1 MSNKQSP
8 KPEVSIVIPAYNE
21 EKYVGVCLQSLAAQT
36 HPAYE
41 VIVVDDGSTDRTV
54 EIVQQ
59 FAAGD
64 ERFQLLQQNHQGP
77 GEARNLAAR
86 EAQGNILLFCDADM
100 AFAPDYT
107 EKLIAP
113 ILRGDCLGT
122 FSKQEYVLNF
132 DNIWARSWNLH
143 DGIYTDKRHPE
154 DWPDEQHVFR
164 AVDKK
169 AFLTVGGFSTKG
181 SGDDVTLVDK
191 FGQMAQVA
199 SGAICYHHNPDSMRE
214 VFRQARWYA
223 RGVRIP
229 LNWQNFVL
237 HLPPFSIAR
246 SLKRAVRFNNPVF
259 PVFKLVHDF
268 GILCGMTNRI
278 LRSRHGR

>member
-1 MSNKQSP
+1 MSHKHP
-8 KPEVSIVIPAYNE
+8 EKPEVSIIIPAYDE
-21 EKYVGVCLQSLAAQT
+21 EKYIGVCLKSLAEQT

-59 FAAGD
+59 FVAKD
-64 ERFQLLQQNHQGP
+64 NRFKLLQQNHQGP

-86 EAQGNILLFCDADM
+86 QAQGNILLFCDADM

-164 AVDKK
+164 AIDKK
-169 AFLTVGGFSTKG
+169 TFLSVGGFSTKG

-199 SGAICYHHNPDSMRE
+199 PGAICYHHNPDSMGE

-229 LNWQNFVL
+229 LNWQNFVF

-246 SLKRAVRFNNPVF
+246 SLKRAVRFNNPMF
-259 PVFKLVHDF
+259 PVFKLIHDF
-268 GILCGMTNRI
+268 GILCGMTNRV